1 WQEPYQHLYMTLA
14 RAVEYRRPVIRATNT
29 GISSVALASG
39 EILNRS
45 PMHQEWSGRYDVSY
59 LYKPIETF
67 YERYYWLVPG
77 LLLGTVAG
85 LLAFGLWYGNRSD
98 RLGSDEF

>member
-39 EILNRS
+39 EILNLS
-45 PMHQEWSGRYDVSY
+45 PMHQKWAGRYDVSY

-67 YERYYWLVPG
+67 YERYFWLVPG
-77 LLLGTVAG
+77 LLWGSVIV
-85 LLAFGLWYGNRSD
+85 LLAFGFWRAT
-98 RLGSDEF
+98 RLERR